1 MTETLNLTQT
11 PPLHKTSVS
20 RSLFQINHDWKHVQG
35 HIATTKWNGIV
46 EAENEEDAILK
57 YKEKNIDL
65 GQYIK
70 KDLEENYWFYGTR
83 GLFRSK
89 EENIVYAVRL

>member
-1 MTETLNLTQT
+1 MTKLSKNTQVPQCDKT
-11 PPLHKTSVS
+11 PVS
-20 RSLFQINHDWKHVQG
+20 RSLFQIHHDWKHVQG

>member
-1 MTETLNLTQT
+1 MKNTSKNAESPQCD
-11 PPLHKTSVS
+11 KTAVS
-20 RSLFQINHDWKHVQG
+20 RSLFQIHHDWKHVQG
-35 HIATTKWNGIV
+35 HIVTTKWNGIV

-57 YKEKNIDL
+57 YKEKNSDL

-70 KDLEENYWFYGTR
+70 KDLEKNYWFYGTR
-83 GLFRSK
+83 SFFRRK